1 MRISLLLVAAAAG
14 LATACASSG
23 STPYQPAGI
32 NGAHGY
38 AEQQLENNKVRLTF
52 SGNSR
57 TDVTT
62 VKKYVLYRAAE
73 VTLQN
78 GYDFFILAD
87 RGVEKDSEFRA
98 NGLRPRLGGTIEEK
112 SSHEAMVDIA
122 MFHGRKPAVLA
133 DAYDAR
139 EVRAHLGS
147 SIERPMA
154 S

>member
-1 MRISLLLVAAAAG
+1 MRISLLLAAVVAG
-14 LATACASSG
+14 LATACASAG

-32 NGAHGY
+32 SGEFGY
-38 AEQQLENNKVRLTF
+38 AEQQLEHNKMRLTF
-52 SGNSR
+52 NGNAL

-73 VTLQN
+73 VTLQS

-87 RGVEKDSEFRA
+87 RGVEKESEFRTV
-98 NGLRPRLGGTIEEK
+98 GFRPRLGGEVEER
-112 SSHEAMVDIA
+112 SSHAAMIDIT
-122 MFHGRKPAVLA
+122 MFHGRKPPVLA

-139 EVRAHLGS
+139 EVRMHLGS
-147 SIERPMA
+147 NIERPHA